1 MNILQ
6 IAPALEAI
14 ETVIAWGAKIYALGS
29 EIITVTTILWCL
41 NFIATAIEK
50 TYKAGYYFGIFYRK
64 HLHQF
69 VIKFIAGVILLCT
82 LAYEGGVIVYNNRH
96 KILPTLNIYH
106 HRIGAQF
113 VYA

>member
-50 TYKAGYYFGIFYRK
+50 TYKAGYYFGIFYRQ
-64 HLHQF
+64 HLHHL
-69 VIKFIAGVILLCT
+69 VIKLIAGIIFT
-82 LAYEGGVIVYNNRH
+82 LTITYEGGIIVYRNRH
-96 KILPTLNIYH
+96 KIMPVIESYRH
-106 HRIGAQF
+106 WIGSQF